1 MGWPFPGSG
10 GSIGGG
16 HIGMGGV
23 LDIPTYGSEDA
34 PDVDT
39 DTDLDDV
46 DELCCIAGTMI
57 LTDRGV
63 VPIEAITLDTLVC
76 SWNYN
81 KDDLKE
87 PSFHPVI
94 RTFIS
99 KKPSKVI
106 TLTTSSGQSLTCSKT
121 HPIFVP
127 EYGTWAPADNI
138 DIGELVVLYGDRQE
152 SIQYD
157 QIVEIDYLV
166 DEQIVY
172 NFSVKEAHTY
182 VANGILT
189 HNLGTDS
196 LKHGEPHPPLGPTS
210 GGGEGTGGLAKS
222 HSDIDVEWMY
232 GPTVTWVSSAY
243 DDPTTPSSPWTEASE
258 YPEGDYT
265 EIQLKSPDSALRNG
279 AFERIDP
286 LIRFGMTQD
295 TPDIIAMFDLHATEI
310 DQESTY
316 ESSPDSGTPYL
327 NAGDILFSNGP
338 SKLLRMQI
346 MSGIFLRANINSL
359 FAVFQVENANAPG
372 SLSATDWLSVP
383 SSFFAL
389 LCYVDATRRQAAR
402 LFTAYAAQTSRNLYI
417 RTGLQMVKSIKSRNL
432 AMPASYLGS
441 SANILRSETLDE
453 AARASMGSLSLT
465 TIGNPLGKYSITG
478 GISQHLSVTPDGTT
492 ASSIGDYSG
501 VGSLAAPDTGAKLSS
516 LFERLKLPNRFKRL
530 SETAVFI
537 QLLQEIRRM
546 TLDGSYQ
553 MTGPPSTSRSI
564 DSSIAGQ
571 FVIKDDR
578 EVSQTTD
585 FVERLI
591 AAQDFMNGPTSS
603 GRWGSVKDISASG
616 GPGSASGVTIG
627 GIIPRGE
634 GGTIGSI
641 SVDDLNYQLYSTE
654 ALTAVIDNIPR
665 GYSES
670 LPHEEI
676 EELTFL
682 CHFLNR
688 EFIMSRRWKIDV
700 DEDAVKN
707 AQKFNSGITNETKL
721 ADAIDQVIG
730 DSEGS
735 INSNVRDI
743 DSFAAALNPG
753 FTETVDSTEAESRR
767 MLPFELTDGTNYMS
781 GYSTYINDLA
791 DSFINRE
798 SSSDVLKSESLS
810 RWANEFGEKQENL
823 SSFFRNLLMIGNV
836 KNMAGFQNSIVSNQM
851 FFRECCLSLCK
862 FIHESN
868 VLKDSLLGRGII
880 GDYPSPTGFLPTRYE
895 QMIQLDIVRTC
906 MDDDESSGFQKLEA
920 YLRYR
925 RDALMTKST
934 ATYPDGPKWPD
945 FGDFKSDTGT
955 YSGSGTA
962 GIGTGKEFGGGI
974 TGDRGAV
981 LSADFIDDIEGGEYT
996 SVDDVV
1002 RITIDD
1008 ATYWWEDFYAAFAFA
1023 YPRFTQAASDL
1034 GYYYIEKKLGTTRV
1048 GSTSD
1053 YRCAT
1058 IYSDIDA
1065 VGSSKTRYGL
1075 MQTPVGAALIEA
1087 HGEDQTG
1094 AAESVFTR
1102 MINTWD
1108 SYSESIYNMAND
1120 IETSTPSEDNQFTE
1134 GNFGRGTK
1142 SKYTENMDTWYRNIN
1157 LDTCRMLTYFVMGK
1171 LIKKFVANR
1180 SKASIRI
1187 DGGTSLS
1194 GFGVAVDSNTGRVY
1208 SSLVESGD
1216 YETGDTYGSWIAI
1229 TGHSDHDEWRFSDA
1243 EGLNVSQD
1251 DPFNFEYR
1259 IKFDAV
1265 EAPSF
1270 LISCLDTFGQAFTN
1284 EVSSD
1289 LGEAMAA
1296 TWSPSGGPAY
1306 GGGGYAKYIEKMQ
1319 DYWVDKASLPGSAG
1333 DHPLYTLGD
1342 TSPSAKWFNPT
1353 NWTQSFECI
1362 PAIVS
1367 CLTNEDIMIQRSL
1380 NAFSHVSDILNNR
1393 MALGQGLGT
1402 TSEYTFDKSKEYV
1415 EYLRKYVFGINAS
1428 GNPDLPA
1435 GSVDLDDDEE
1445 KRLIVK
1451 SIFNS
1456 MNPDAVATAYA
1467 ILCDNF
1473 TLSSAYINNLGSLPS
1488 PMGHTGNA
1496 VFDDADGTESYAHLI
1511 PASETISE
1519 ANYAAI
1525 RWFQKGA
1532 KNKTPSST
1540 LASEQDLG
1548 INKKIIVVGLPT
1560 GMLEN
1565 LREKARLEEQIY
1577 REEAFDTSNFTN
1589 ASLIRIR
1596 VIKKSHDNPEMVFT
1610 PRTFYFDTRYY
1621 YTDSGAPIGA
1631 LSLKA
1636 AGRDTDVDSLS
1647 LSNLTPSES
1656 SKGTNNLLGVY
1667 SKSQNYYEFTNA
1679 EYHAIRQRI
1688 GDASAASDDLIS
1700 GLRALAVERRG
1711 QDYDNLDGL
1720 VDDSAG
1726 QTTIINT
1733 GIKLVKFELAATA
1746 DINASRNGYT
1756 NEFDYDIDSHT
1767 LYEAGQNI
1775 ATSYSSTISGGEPG
1789 RTSTADP
1796 TLDFFGTNDTGDIGE
1811 TLHGISEDPWAYDQ
1825 RSGDYYKSAPV
1836 ASSLSDNVAFG
1847 CQAAY
1852 NEAYSGILKHYI
1864 KMMTGF
1870 NVSERCFLND
1880 IMYGNPMVQSP
1891 SLFTHTQ
1898 NNELNERRRKAAF
1911 GDTDLMT
1918 TDLGI
1923 TGTSIS
1929 GFESPIIAAKTSIIS
1944 RGRQYL
1950 QTAGTAV
1957 SDTELQSLLTMFYKT
1972 LPVSVDKYRNQ
1983 GLLPKKFDRTFCI
1996 LIDPEADFTAYNTNS
2011 GDDTLDQFG
2020 SPGELL
2026 ESITDVVA
2034 SDGLLYSFFVDVAIV
2049 PMDATAA
2056 HSRATAEGE
2065 DVI

>member
-1 MGWPFPGSG
+1 MGWPFR
-10 GSIGGG
+10 G

-23 LDIPTYGSEDA
+23 LDIPTYGSEGA
-34 PDVDT
+34 PDV
-39 DTDLDDV
+39 
-46 DELCCIAGTMI
+46 
-57 LTDRGV
+57 
-63 VPIEAITLDTLVC
+63 
-76 SWNYN
+76 
-81 KDDLKE
+81 
-87 PSFHPVI
+87 
-94 RTFIS
+94 
-99 KKPSKVI
+99 
-106 TLTTSSGQSLTCSKT
+106 
-121 HPIFVP
+121 
-127 EYGTWAPADNI
+127 
-138 DIGELVVLYGDRQE
+138 
-152 SIQYD
+152 
-157 QIVEIDYLV
+157 
-166 DEQIVY
+166 
-172 NFSVKEAHTY
+172 
-182 VANGILT
+182 
-189 HNLGTDS
+189 GTDS
-196 LKHGEPHPPLGPTS
+196 LKHGEPHPPLGPT
-210 GGGEGTGGLAKS
+210 GGGGGTGSGGLAKS

-232 GPTVTWVSSAY
+232 GPTVTWVSSA
-243 DDPTTPSSPWTEASE
+243 WTEASE

-432 AMPASYLGS
+432 AIPASYLGS

-453 AARASMGSLSLT
+453 AARASMGSLSSLT
-465 TIGNPLGKYSITG
+465 AIGNPLGKYSITG

-564 DSSIAGQ
+564 DSSTAGQ

-578 EVSQTTD
+578 DVSQTAE

-591 AAQDFMNGPTSS
+591 AAQDFMNGPASS
-603 GRWGSVKDISASG
+603 GRWGSVKDIRDVG
-616 GPGSASGVTIG
+616 GPSRASGVTIG

-641 SVDDLNYQLYSTE
+641 SVDDLNYQLYSTPVL
-654 ALTAVIDNIPR
+654 AAVIDNIPR

-670 LPHEEI
+670 LPHPEI

-688 EFIMSRRWKIDV
+688 EFIMSRRWKINFTGQGAV
-700 DEDAVKN
+700 DA
-707 AQKFNSGITNETKL
+707 AQKFNSGITTETKL

-730 DSEGS
+730 DSVGS
-735 INSNVRDI
+735 INSNGRDI

-753 FTETVDSTEAESRR
+753 FTETVDSTESESRR

-868 VLKDSLLGRGII
+868 VLKDSLLGRGTI

-906 MDDDESSGFQKLEA
+906 MDDDGSSGFQKLEA

-925 RDALMTKST
+925 RDALMTRST
-934 ATYPDGPKWPD
+934 ATYPDGPQWPD
-945 FGDFKSDTGT
+945 FGDFKSDPGA
-955 YSGSGTA
+955 YSGSGTG

-974 TGDRGAV
+974 TGGTVVDV
-981 LSADFIDDIEGGEYT
+981 FSVGGGT
-996 SVDDVV
+996 VVDDVV
-1002 RITIDD
+1002 RIVIDD

-1048 GSTSD
+1048 GSSSD

-1087 HGEDQTG
+1087 HGEHQTG

-1134 GNFGRGTK
+1134 YNFGRGTK

-1194 GFGVAVDSNTGRVY
+1194 GFGVAVDSTTGRVY
-1208 SSLVESGD
+1208 SSLVDSGD
-1216 YETGDTYGSWIAI
+1216 YETGGSGDGAWIAI
-1229 TGHSDHDEWRFSDA
+1229 SGLTVHDEWHFSDA
-1243 EGLNVSQD
+1243 AGQNVSQD
-1251 DPFNFEYR
+1251 DPFYFEYR

-1289 LGEAMAA
+1289 LGEAMEA

-1402 TSEYTFDKSKEYV
+1402 TSEYMFDKSKEYV

-1488 PMGHTGNA
+1488 PMGRTGNA
-1496 VFDDADGTESYAHLI
+1496 VFDDVDGTESYAHLI

-1525 RWFQKGA
+1525 RWFQQGA

-1631 LSLKA
+1631 INLKA
-1636 AGRDTDVDSLS
+1636 VGTDTDVDSLS
-1647 LSNLTPSES
+1647 LSDLTPSES
-1656 SKGTNNLLGVY
+1656 SKGANNLLGVY
-1667 SKSQNYYEFTNA
+1667 SKSQNYYEDIND

-1688 GDASAASDDLIS
+1688 GDASAASDVIS
-1700 GLRALAVERRG
+1700 GLRGLAVERRG

-1720 VDDSAG
+1720 VASAG
-1726 QTTIINT
+1726 QARIINT

-1775 ATSYSSTISGGEPG
+1775 ATSYSSTISGAATT
-1789 RTSTADP
+1789 RTSTQDP
-1796 TLDFFGTNDTGDIGE
+1796 TLDFFGTNDSGDIGE

-1825 RSGDYYKSAPV
+1825 RSGAYYKSTGVGIHLPV
-1836 ASSLSDNVAFG
+1836 SVAFG

-1898 NNELNERRRKAAF
+1898 NNELNERRIKAAF

-1929 GFESPIIAAKTSIIS
+1929 DFESPIIAAKTSIIS

-2049 PMDATAA
+2049 PMDAAA
-2056 HSRATAEGE
+2056 AQSRATAEGE
-2065 DVI
+2065 DII